1 MRKWFSNSWE
11 SEWLCSA
18 VSLPRVPLPF
28 LILNVGSQKK
38 FRVLINLSGCSCSN
52 MLSCPYQ
59 QFFVTG
65 GTACAKK
72 RTAAIQLAGKERTEG
87 FLWDKEEHGFCSWSS
102 PTDFFSSKREVK
114 FTILW
119 GLAKFTAFFGKLL
132 PLVFECHPSD
142 QFQVVGAF
150 GVWSPTQLLIELF
163 YGTLCESWELSV
175 ALLQKMHLAKIN
187 RKLKYWNPK
196 TQKSS
201 CYFLTVSKKADFVK
215 EHRFSGL
222 WALQITCVSSPFR

>member
-87 FLWDKEEHGFCSWSS
+87 FLWDKEEHGFCSLKQSYWLL
-102 PTDFFSSKREVK
+102 FFQKRSQIYYFVRISKIHSLLWETPAASFWMPSFWPVPGSGGIWRMKPYTVTYWALLWNPLWILGVKCCIVTENASSKN
-114 FTILW
+114 
-119 GLAKFTAFFGKLL
+119 
-132 PLVFECHPSD
+132 
-142 QFQVVGAF
+142 Q
-150 GVWSPTQLLIELF
+150 
-163 YGTLCESWELSV
+163 
-175 ALLQKMHLAKIN
+175 
-187 RKLKYWNPK
+187 
-196 TQKSS
+196 
-201 CYFLTVSKKADFVK
+201 
-215 EHRFSGL
+215 
-222 WALQITCVSSPFR
+222 